1 MYEAELLPE
10 AQRHL
15 NRLSPAVR
23 EATLEAIHGPIAD
36 NPRHVGKPLRDE
48 LEGLW
53 CARRDMYRI
62 VYEIVEGDRLVLVH
76 RVKHRRDVYR

>member
-1 MYEAELLPE
+1 MLPE

-23 EATLEAIHGPIAD
+23 EAALEAIHGPIAAD
-36 NPRHVGKPLRDE
+36 PRRVGEPLRDE

-53 CARRDMYRI
+53 CARRDVYRI
-62 VYEIVEGDRLVLVH
+62 VYEN
-76 RVKHRRDVYR
+76 RVGRPLGAGASSEAPPRRIPLNGV

>member
-1 MYEAELLPE
+1 MYEAEVLPE
-10 AQRHL
+10 ARRHL
-15 NRLSPAVR
+15 NRLHPAVR
-23 EATLEAIHGPIAD
+23 EAALEAIHGPISD

-53 CARRDMYRI
+53 CARRDVYRI
-62 VYEIVEGDRLVLVH
+62 VYEIVEADRLVLVH

>member
-1 MYEAELLPE
+1 MLPE

-15 NRLSPAVR
+15 NRLPPAVR
-23 EATLEAIHGPIAD
+23 EAALEAIHGPIAD

-53 CARRDMYRI
+53 CT
-62 VYEIVEGDRLVLVH
+62 
-76 RVKHRRDVYR
+76 RRDVYR

>member
-1 MYEAELLPE
+1 MLPE

-15 NRLSPAVR
+15 NRLPPSVR
-23 EATLEAIHGPIAD
+23 EAALEAIHGPIAD
-36 NPRHVGKPLRDE
+36 NPRRVGKPLRDE

-53 CARRDMYRI
+53 CARRDVYRI
-62 VYEIVEGDRLVLVH
+62 VYEIVEDERLVLVH